1 MTSEDRGG
9 TLSPNIFDENVSALR
24 FLAVDAV
31 DRANSG
37 HPGTPLDIAPI
48 VYRLFTQFLRYDA
61 DAPDWP
67 DRDRFML
74 SGGHASMVLYGALH
88 LAGFDVTLD
97 DIKSFRRLGSRCPG
111 HPERGLT
118 PGVEVTTGPL
128 GQGVANGVGFALA
141 EAMLAAR
148 TQEVSPGLIDHRTW
162 VTCGEGDLM
171 EGISHE
177 AASLA
182 GHLGLSKLTLIYD
195 DNRVT
200 LDGPASWTFT
210 EEVATRFLAYGWR
223 VEHIYDVDNFAE
235 VDAALRLAQQPSERP
250 TLLIAHSHIGIGT
263 PLHDDHRV
271 HGAPIGKEYA
281 GLARDYLRWPYP
293 PFEIPAG
300 VYDTWREGASV
311 RRDSRLDWEKRLN
324 ELAGSD
330 VARWLS
336 GELPVDLVRELPTFT
351 DEKVSTRVAGGQVLR
366 GLAEVCPEIV
376 GGAADVESSTE
387 TKLTPAVEHNDFGG
401 RDIYFGIRE
410 HAMAAMTNGIAAHGG
425 FRPFASTF
433 FVFSDYLKPALRLTA
448 VMQLP
453 VVYVFTHDS
462 IALGEDGTTHQP
474 IEHLSALRAVPGI
487 TLYRPADGNE
497 TREAWVKALRDA
509 KPSVLV
515 LTRQNLPTLVSE
527 APIDLAGYVV
537 RSGRDGS
544 LIATGSEV
552 SLAVSAA
559 EELAKNGRDVRVVSL
574 PSLEMFLERTAK
586 EQEELLG
593 PHPRL
598 GVEAASSWGWRGLVD
613 DMVSMETFG
622 VSGRGDEVMAH
633 FGFTPD
639 AVASRFEVLK
649 KGDSNE

>member
-1 MTSEDRGG
+1 MNDRGG
-9 TLSPNIFDENVSALR
+9 TLSPNVFDENVSALR
-24 FLAVDAV
+24 FLCVDAI

-37 HPGTPLDIAPI
+37 HPGTPLDIAPVI
-48 VYRLFTQFLRYDA
+48 YRLFTQFLRYDA
-61 DAPDWP
+61 EAPEWP
-67 DRDRFML
+67 DRDRFVL

-97 DIKSFRRLGSRCPG
+97 DIRSFRRLGSRCPG

-148 TQEVSPGLIDHRTW
+148 VRDTAPGLVDHRTW
-162 VTCGEGDLM
+162 VTCGDGDMM

-200 LDGPASWTFT
+200 LDGPASWSFS
-210 EEVATRFLAYGWR
+210 EEVATRFLGYGWR
-223 VEHIYDVDNFAE
+223 VGHIYDVNNFAE
-235 VDAALRLAQQPSERP
+235 VDAAFLEAMRPSDRP
-250 TLLIAHSHIGIGT
+250 MIIIAHSHIGIGT

-271 HGAPIGKEYA
+271 HGAPVGKEYA
-281 GLARDYLRWPYP
+281 GLARDYLHWPHP
-293 PFEIPAG
+293 PFEIPER
-300 VYDTWREGASV
+300 VYENWREGAK
-311 RRDSRLDWEKRLN
+311 RRKSHRLDWEKRLQDSTQ
-324 ELAGSD
+324 SD
-330 VARWLS
+330 LSRWLS
-336 GELPVDLVRELPTFT
+336 GDLPANLAHELPKFL
-351 DEKVSTRVAGGQVLR
+351 DEKVSTRVAGGRVLR
-366 GLAEVCPEIV
+366 ALAEVCPEIV

-387 TKLTPAVEHNDFGG
+387 TKLPSAVARNDFSG

-410 HAMAAMTNGIAAHGG
+410 HAMAAITNGIAAHGG

-433 FVFSDYLKPALRLTA
+433 FVFSDYLKPALRLSA

-487 TLYRPADGNE
+487 KVYRPADGNE
-497 TREAWVKALRDA
+497 TREAWVRALEDA
-509 KPSVLV
+509 TPGVLV
-515 LTRQNLPTLVSE
+515 LTRQNLPTLAPE
-527 APIDLAGYVV
+527 TPIDLAGYVV
-537 RSGRDGS
+537 KNGQDGT

-552 SLAVSAA
+552 SLAMDAA
-559 EELAKNGRDVRVVSL
+559 ALLAKSGIHVGVVSI
-574 PSLEMFLERTAK
+574 PSLEMFIERPMSQ
-586 EQEELLG
+586 QESLLG

-598 GVEAASSWGWRGLVD
+598 GVEAASPWGWRGLVD

-622 VSGRGDEVMAH
+622 VSGRGDEVLAH
-633 FGFTPD
+633 FGFTPE
-639 AVASRFEVLK
+639 AVASRFENLK
-649 KGDSNE
+649 KGESYE